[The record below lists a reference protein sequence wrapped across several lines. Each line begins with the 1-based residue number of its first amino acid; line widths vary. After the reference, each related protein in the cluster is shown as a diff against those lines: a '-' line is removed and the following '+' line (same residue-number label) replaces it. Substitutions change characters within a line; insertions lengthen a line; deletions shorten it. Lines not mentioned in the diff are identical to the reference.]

1 MKILFLAANPQGTNQ
16 LQLDQ
21 EAKKIEDGLERSKLR
36 EQFTLVTK
44 WAVDAES
51 LRRAML
57 KEQPDIVHFSGHGA
71 GEAGLVLF
79 GRDDHPKPA
88 TADALSGLF
97 EIFNDVKCV
106 LLNACFA
113 EVQAKAIVQHIDYVI
128 GMKRA
133 VRDSAAIAFATGF
146 YDGLGYGLDIEDA
159 FKLGCNAIQFEMAN
173 FPSRGSEDQGGRDIE
188 IAQADEK
195 ISVLVNIADDLNPTL
210 LKKEKLIKTDLKS
223 VATSDSLAEKLRA
236 AETMNTAEAIQQ
248 YRSRVK
254 EFLADQQL
262 NPIEEFQLATLA
274 KVLGISD
281 LMASQV
287 VKEEQQAFEAA
298 RTSYRTVFLETIHKG
313 YYPFNTQINQELK
326 DLQHQLGLKDAEVE
340 EITLPIIL
348 SYEKTHR
355 SPAQRTT
362 HPTPVTYIPTPQRK
376 TTPVKNLALGALV
389 AALGVATTLLVV
401 NSSLRPSADQEQP
414 PTADTET
421 PADTETLADAGTST
435 PPATTPPSSVS
446 ATHPMGPTPGP
457 NEVPAVIQ
465 RESALRIRA
474 GQGTDTDTIG
484 SLNAGE
490 IFWTIP
496 QAQDGWWPIRDSDG
510 TLGYIHSSRINLNP
524 GSGSTAQATNLQ
536 SSTSNNSNIP
546 EMGPTPGP
554 NEVPAVIDRE
564 LGGLTIRAGRDGQ
577 ANAIG
582 TLAPG
587 EVFQVL
593 PQAQEGW
600 WPVRKSNGL
609 RGYVYSTRI
618 TLNPGSRSTTEATDF
633 HPLDPNNPNPP
644 QGVRRATHTSFGDGF
659 LVVRSGKTTQS
670 AERDRLAV
678 GEVFETIPQNETWW
692 PVRTAD
698 GTLGYSSSRY
708 IQLE

>member
-1 MKILFLAANPQGTNQ
+1 MKILFLAANPQGTDQ

-71 GEAGLVLF
+71 GQAGLVLS

-97 EIFNDVKCV
+97 EIFHDVKCV

-173 FPSRGSEDQGGRDIE
+173 FPSRGSANQEERDIG
-188 IAQADEK
+188 ISKDDGK
-195 ISVLVNIADDLNPTL
+195 TSVLVDVTEDLNPTL
-210 LKKEKLIKTDLKS
+210 LKKERLIKTDLKS
-223 VATSDSLAEKLRA
+223 AVDSDSLAEKLRA
-236 AETMNTAEAIQQ
+236 AETINTAEAIQQ
-248 YRSRVK
+248 YRTRVK

-287 VKEEQQAFEAA
+287 VKEEQQAIEAA

-313 YYPFNTQINQELK
+313 YYPFNAQINQELK
-326 DLQHQLGLKDAEVE
+326 DLQRQLGLRDAEVE

-362 HPTPVTYIPTPQRK
+362 HPTPVTYLPTPQPRA
-376 TTPVKNLALGALV
+376 TPIKNLALGALV

-401 NSSLRPSADQEQP
+401 NSSLRPSTDQGQS
-414 PTADTET
+414 PTADTGT
-421 PADTETLADAGTST
+421 PASTGSPADSGTPTNTGT
-435 PPATTPPSSVS
+435 PAPPVTTPASP
-446 ATHPMGPTPGP
+446 APEPHPMGPTSGP

-474 GQGTDTDTIG
+474 GHGTDTDTIG
-484 SLNAGE
+484 YLNAGE
-490 IFWTIP
+490 VFWTIP
-496 QAQDGWWPIRDSDG
+496 QAQEGWWPVRKADG

-524 GSGSTAQATNLQ
+524 DSASGES
-536 SSTSNNSNIP
+536 IP
-546 EMGPTPGP
+546 
-554 NEVPAVIDRE
+554 
-564 LGGLTIRAGRDGQ
+564 
-577 ANAIG
+577 
-582 TLAPG
+582 
-587 EVFQVL
+587 
-593 PQAQEGW
+593 
-600 WPVRKSNGL
+600 
-609 RGYVYSTRI
+609 
-618 TLNPGSRSTTEATDF
+618 TEATNF

-644 QGVRRATHTSFGDGF
+644 QGVRRATHTSFNDGF
-659 LVVRSGKTTQS
+659 LVVRSGKTTRS
-670 AERDRLAV
+670 AELDRLV
-678 GEVFETIPQNETWW
+678 IGEVFETIPQEETWW
-692 PVRTAD
+692 PVRTED

>member
-1 MKILFLAANPQGTNQ
+1 MKILFLAANPQGTDQ

-71 GEAGLVLF
+71 GEVGLVLSSH
-79 GRDDHPKPA
+79 DDHPKPA
-88 TADALSGLF
+88 TTDALSGLF

-173 FPSRGSEDQGGRDIE
+173 FPSCGSADQENRDIE
-188 IAQADEK
+188 IAQPDGK
-195 ISVLVNIADDLNPTL
+195 NSVLVKVSDDLNPTL

-223 VATSDSLAEKLRA
+223 AVASDSLAEKLRA
-236 AETMNTAEAIQQ
+236 AETINTAEAIQQ

-254 EFLADQQL
+254 EFLADQYL

-287 VKEEQQAFEAA
+287 VKEEQQAIEAA

-313 YYPFNTQINQELK
+313 YYPFSAQINQELK
-326 DLQHQLGLKDAEVE
+326 DLQHQLGLGDAEVE

-362 HPTPVTYIPTPQRK
+362 HPTPITYLPNPQSKATPL
-376 TTPVKNLALGALV
+376 KNLALGALV
-389 AALGVATTLLVV
+389 AALGVVTALLVV
-401 NSSLRPSADQEQP
+401 NSSLRPWTDWGQS
-414 PTADTET
+414 PTADNGA
-421 PADTETLADAGTST
+421 PADTGTANDDGT
-435 PPATTPPSSVS
+435 IPASSGS
-446 ATHPMGPTPGP
+446 APHPMASNPGPNPGP

-474 GQGTDTDTIG
+474 GHGTDTDTIG
-484 SLNAGE
+484 YLDAGE
-490 IFWTIP
+490 VFWTIP
-496 QAQDGWWPIRDSDG
+496 QAQEGWWPVRKSDG

-524 GSGSTAQATNLQ
+524 DSASTAGATNVQ
-536 SSTSNNSNIP
+536 SSASNNSNIP
-546 EMGPTPGP
+546 EMGLNPGP
-554 NEVPAVIDRE
+554 NEVPAVIQNA
-564 LGGLTIRAGRDGQ
+564 TAVNIRDGRSN
-577 ANAIG
+577 NARDIG
-582 TLAPG
+582 NINAG
-587 EVFQVL
+587 EVFWTI
-593 PQAQEGW
+593 PQTQEGW
-600 WPVRKSNGL
+600 WPVRKADGTL
-609 RGYVYSTRI
+609 GYVYSSRI
-618 TLNPGSRSTTEATDF
+618 NLNPDSGSTTEATNF

-644 QGVRRATHTSFGDGF
+644 QGGRRATHTSLNDGF
-659 LVVRSGKTTQS
+659 LAVRSGKTTRS
-670 AERDRLAV
+670 AELDRLV
-678 GEVFETIPQNETWW
+678 IGEVFETIPQQNETWW
-692 PVRTAD
+692 PVRTED

>member
-1 MKILFLAANPQGTNQ
+1 MKILFLAANPQGTDQ

-71 GEAGLVLF
+71 GEAGLVLSSH
-79 GRDDHPKPA
+79 DDHPKPA

-173 FPSRGSEDQGGRDIE
+173 FPSRGSADQEERDIE
-188 IAQADEK
+188 IAQADGET
-195 ISVLVNIADDLNPTL
+195 SVFVKVAEDLNPTL
-210 LKKEKLIKTDLKS
+210 LKKAKLIKTDLKS
-223 VATSDSLAEKLRA
+223 VVASDSLAEKLRA
-236 AETMNTAEAIQQ
+236 AETINTAEAIQQ

-287 VKEEQQAFEAA
+287 VKEEQQAIEAA
-298 RTSYRTVFLETIHKG
+298 RTSYRKVFLETMHKG
-313 YYPFNTQINQELK
+313 YYPFNAQINQELK
-326 DLQHQLGLKDAEVE
+326 DLQHQLGLGDAEVE

-362 HPTPVTYIPTPQRK
+362 HPTPVTYLPTPRRK
-376 TTPVKNLALGALV
+376 TTPIKNLALGALV
-389 AALGVATTLLVV
+389 AALGVVTALLVV
-401 NSSLRPSADQEQP
+401 NSSLRPPTDQGHSS
-414 PTADTET
+414 T
-421 PADTETLADAGTST
+421 ADAGTSIDTGTPAPPVAT
-435 PPATTPPSSVS
+435 PPNPTPEP
-446 ATHPMGPTPGP
+446 HPMGPTPGP

-474 GQGTDTDTIG
+474 GHGTDTDTIG
-484 SLNAGE
+484 YLNAGE
-490 IFWTIP
+490 VFWTIP
-496 QAQDGWWPIRDSDG
+496 QTQAGWWPVRKSDG

-524 GSGSTAQATNLQ
+524 DNA
-536 SSTSNNSNIP
+536 SSES
-546 EMGPTPGP
+546 
-554 NEVPAVIDRE
+554 VP
-564 LGGLTIRAGRDGQ
+564 
-577 ANAIG
+577 
-582 TLAPG
+582 
-587 EVFQVL
+587 
-593 PQAQEGW
+593 
-600 WPVRKSNGL
+600 
-609 RGYVYSTRI
+609 
-618 TLNPGSRSTTEATDF
+618 TEATNF

-644 QGVRRATHTSFGDGF
+644 QGVRRATHTSFDDGF

-670 AERDRLAV
+670 AELDRLLI
-678 GEVFETIPQNETWW
+678 GEVFETIPQDETWW

-708 IQLE
+708 IQPE